1 MLNLAKVLLDAS
13 LVFILLALITNVVLL
28 SAARRVNRLAA
39 AKVPAKVA
47 VGAGVGGR
55 SLDDAVTSVDA
66 GMTDADN
73 EAATPPSTKAKQK
86 ATPLNMAAFGTGFT
100 IVAWALMT
108 AYIIVRMTI
117 TGHGPFSNMHEFA
130 VSFVWGI
137 MAAYLVA
144 FWRFK
149 VRMLSLVVLPV
160 AACLDFYAISLGV
173 GVETLLPALQNNVL
187 LTLHVG
193 FAMLSYGAA
202 CVSFAAAILYLIY
215 PYLKLK
221 ISRDKLDEI
230 GYKGA
235 VVAFPLMTI
244 MILLGALWAKT
255 AWGAY
260 WSWDPKESA
269 ALVTWILYAAFM
281 HARVAR
287 GWRGTR
293 SAWLLIIGFAAVMVA
308 YFGNYFLGGLHS
320 AYK

>member
-1 MLNLAKVLLDAS
+1 MINLAKFLLDAS
-13 LVFILLALITNVVLL
+13 LVFILLALVTNLVLL
-28 SAARRVNRLAA
+28 SASRRVSRVAA
-39 AKVPAKVA
+39 AKTSAKVA
-47 VGAGVGGR
+47 VGAGVGGG
-55 SLDDAVTSVDA
+55 SLSDTTVVDA
-66 GMTDADN
+66 DVTDADA
-73 EAATPPSTKAKQK
+73 EAATPPPAKATQK
-86 ATPLNMAAFGTGFT
+86 ATPLNMASFGTGFT
-100 IVAWALMT
+100 IVGWALLT
-108 AYIIVRMTI
+108 AYIIVRMAI

-130 VSFVWGI
+130 VAFVWGI

-144 FWRFK
+144 FWKFK
-149 VRMLSLVVLPV
+149 VRMLSLIVLPV

-173 GVETLLPALQNNVL
+173 GVETLVPALQNNVL

-215 PYLKLK
+215 PRLKLK
-221 ISRDKLDEI
+221 MSRDKLDEI
-230 GYKGA
+230 GYKSA

-255 AWGAY
+255 AWGSY

-269 ALVTWILYAAFM
+269 ALVTWILYAGFM

-320 AYK
+320 YR